1 VTVPGATRGAVTLP
15 YRGRWRLPAAARQAR
30 RTGAARGVE
39 EVVEL
44 RSRTGAVLAW
54 ALWLTTFG
62 CCAAGL
68 LVTLA
73 IVRPLTVRVLGEG
86 ALYASFFVLGFATV
100 GLVLALRRPE
110 NPIGWLYSAAGL
122 AWAYPVPLGPW
133 IDQLVGEHRPLPLV
147 AQVVLAT
154 GDLSW
159 APGIALGVTL
169 PALLLPNG
177 RLRSRRWRL
186 VVASSVTGAF
196 LTVAA
201 GAPAPGELEG
211 LGIDNPLGLAGPAGK
226 VAAVLTIVGLL
237 LHWLSLPPAAV
248 CVVLRFRSS
257 RGVERQQ
264 MRWVAAGVAGAV
276 GLMLLGLPSGLG
288 FAPNWISF
296 LVFPALL
303 LPPVAVAVAVLRYRL
318 YDLDRVISRTLT
330 WALLT
335 VLLGLGY
342 AAVVLG
348 LGRLLP
354 EGSGLAVAAATLAA
368 AAAFSP
374 LRRRVQQVVDRRFNR
389 RRYDAAG
396 TVEAFAARLRDQVDL
411 DALHGELLAVVDQ
424 TMQPTRASLWLRHA
438 P

>member
-1 VTVPGATRGAVTLP
+1 
-15 YRGRWRLPAAARQAR
+15 
-30 RTGAARGVE
+30 VE
-39 EVVEL
+39 P
-44 RSRTGAVLAW
+44 RSRTRAVLAW
-54 ALWLTTFG
+54 ALWLAAFG

-73 IVRPLTVRVLGEG
+73 IYRPLTVGVLVEG
-86 ALYASFFVLGFATV
+86 AVYAFFFVLGFATV
-100 GLVLALRRPE
+100 GLLLALRRPA
-110 NPIGWLYSAAGL
+110 NPIGWLYLAASL
-122 AWAYPVPLGPW
+122 AWAYSIPVQPW
-133 IDQLVGEHRPLPLV
+133 IDQLVREHRPLPLIPQLV
-147 AQVVLAT
+147 AAT

-159 APGIALGVTL
+159 APAIGLGVTL

-177 RLRSRRWRL
+177 HLRSRRWRL
-186 VVASSVTGAF
+186 VVITSVTG
-196 LTVAA
+196 LVLVMVA
-201 GAPAPGELEG
+201 GPLSPGPLEEMG
-211 LGIDNPLGLAGPAGK
+211 VDNPFGLTGPAGT
-226 VAAVLTIVGLL
+226 VAGVLTIVGIL

-257 RGVERQQ
+257 AGVERQQ
-264 MRWVAAGVAGAV
+264 LRWVAAGVAGAV
-276 GLMLLGLPSGLG
+276 GLMLMSLPSGLG
-288 FAPNWISF
+288 FAPDWISN

-303 LPPVAVAVAVLRYRL
+303 LPPLAVAVAVLRYRL
-318 YDLDRVISRTLT
+318 YDLDRVISRTVAY
-330 WALLT
+330 ALLT
-335 VLLGLGY
+335 LLLGLGY

-354 EGSGLAVAAATLAA
+354 EGSSLAVAAATLAA

-389 RRYDAAG
+389 RRYHAAR

-411 DALHGELLAVVDQ
+411 GALHGELLAVVDQ